1 MNRNEKSVLQRSRSD
16 KMVRSYFILFAVS
29 LVLTVVGMLLT
40 RGRSFT
46 DTLFYNYRGNGDTFM
61 DFYNSMRD
69 AGTKQVYKNGV
80 IYPPLA
86 NLLFFLL
93 SGLVDPKLIALPY
106 EQRFELQSDTT
117 CRIIIVV
124 YLVVCL
130 VPILLMLQKEAKS
143 FCSAPAAWGL
153 SLALMLSYPM
163 VYCIQRGN
171 LLLLSMALSIFF
183 VFYRG
188 DERKWVRE
196 LSLVALAIAAG
207 FKLYPAVL
215 GLLLV
220 RDKEYKRALR
230 LIVYGLI
237 FTILPFFF
245 YDGFESMR
253 DLAVNLQAFSEAKKL
268 SPAYVTTDVF
278 ATYITMILPIR
289 FNIVHWL
296 LFLPTMAAA
305 LVMFFLCEE
314 EWKRVFCLVYLFMNL
329 NSSGQTYI
337 LIFLLIPFVLFL
349 SGAERRK
356 TDRLNFLL
364 FALLLIAIPVLYYRL
379 INPNGEVL
387 LETRKFMIRP
397 NQLLAAPALHGMLL
411 TVTAETIVALLQR
424 KRGARDKKEV

>member
-1 MNRNEKSVLQRSRSD
+1 MKRKGENALQRSRSD
-16 KMVRSYFILFAVS
+16 QMVRGYFLLFAAS
-29 LVLTVVGMLLT
+29 LILTVVGMLMT
-40 RGRSFT
+40 HGRSFT

-86 NLLFFLL
+86 NLFFFLL
-93 SGLVDPKLIALPY
+93 SKFVDPKLIALPY
-106 EQRFELQSDTT
+106 EQRFELQTDTV

-124 YLVVCL
+124 YLIVCL
-130 VPILLMLQKEAKS
+130 VPILLMLQKKAKS
-143 FCSAPAAWGL
+143 FCSFPAAWGL
-153 SLALMLSYPM
+153 AIALVLSYPM
-163 VYCIQRGN
+163 IYCIQRGN
-171 LLLLSMALSIFF
+171 LLLLSMALSMFF

-188 DERKWVRE
+188 DKRKWVRE
-196 LSLVALAIAAG
+196 LSLIALAIAAG

-220 RDKEYKRALR
+220 REKEYKRALR
-230 LIVYGLI
+230 LIVYGLV
-237 FTILPFFF
+237 FTVLPFFF
-245 YDGFESMR
+245 YDGFDSMR

-278 ATYITMILPIR
+278 ATYITMVLPVR
-289 FNIVHWL
+289 FSIAHWL

-305 LVMFFLCEE
+305 AAMSFLCEE
-314 EWKRVFCLVYLFMNL
+314 EWKRVFCLAYLFMNL

-349 SGAERRK
+349 KGSERRK
-356 TDRLNFLL
+356 TDWLYFLL
-364 FALLLIAIPVLYYRL
+364 FVLLLIAIPVLYYRL

-387 LETRKFMIRP
+387 LETRKFMVRP

-411 TVTAETIVALLQR
+411 TVTVETIVTLI
-424 KRGARDKKEV
+424 KKHIKEEV